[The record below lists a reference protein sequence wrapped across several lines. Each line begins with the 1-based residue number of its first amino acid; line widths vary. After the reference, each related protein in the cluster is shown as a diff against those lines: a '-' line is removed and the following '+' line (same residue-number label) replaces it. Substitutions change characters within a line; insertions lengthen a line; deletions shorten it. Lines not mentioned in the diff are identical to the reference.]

1 MVNISAERI
10 FLTLRFHLYVLK
22 SILQDLEQLIGVRLV
37 VKTQSMAMLSLQWK
51 KKSKNPWYS
60 LEEAGFLKWPWL

>member
-10 FLTLRFHLYVLK
+10 FLTWRFHLYMLK
-22 SILQDLEQLIGVRLV
+22 NILRDPEHLIGVRLV
-37 VKTQSMAMLSLQWK
+37 LKTQLMAMLILQW

-60 LEEAGFLKWPWL
+60 WEEAGFLKWPWL